1 MLIYYR
7 TSNHN
12 IDTVAPLPV
21 AAEPRLPLPFGS
33 GHVLPLPLTGPPGP
47 NIQLCAGVWR
57 SSAQRQR
64 RYGGARQRCMAGT
77 PRGAVGVFSDAES
90 AFSDAEPS
98 RYQACDAN
106 ATTFAVVCGLVCAQM
121 ASQA

>member
-7 TSNHN
+7 MSNHN

-47 NIQLCAGVWR
+47 KAPRTIRITNRPTTIAKQPMQARLSATFGGAPP
-57 SSAQRQR
+57 SSAA
-64 RYGGARQRCMAGT
+64 GGAA
-77 PRGAVGVFSDAES
+77 AA
-90 AFSDAEPS
+90 AA
-98 RYQACDAN
+98 
-106 ATTFAVVCGLVCAQM
+106 L
-121 ASQA
+121 